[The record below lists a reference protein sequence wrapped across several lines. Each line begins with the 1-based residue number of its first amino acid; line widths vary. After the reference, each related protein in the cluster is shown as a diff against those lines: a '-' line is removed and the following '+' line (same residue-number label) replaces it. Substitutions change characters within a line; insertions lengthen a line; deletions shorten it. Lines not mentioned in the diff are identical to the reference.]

1 MFNAAQNEGTWFA
14 LPPPPRNAGSA
25 VHEPRRRMAAGFRYA
40 AFGLPTTENQRME
53 LSTRPLGERFGLEV
67 LDVDLAT
74 IDRETFDAIYR
85 LWQRDPLLLF
95 RRQSLTER
103 ELVDYSAGFG
113 ELEHIVRDD
122 MHAPNHPEIIYITGL
137 KRADGSALGGLGTY
151 EVQWHHDQIYRE
163 HPASGSIFYAC
174 EVPEGTGRTSWCN
187 TALAWAALPDA
198 LRARID
204 GRQATCKHGLNSA
217 ASFQR
222 DFADDAR
229 IRTIHDRTPPAR
241 HRMVLDHPATGERS
255 LYLDPNKT
263 FAIDGVAEEETRG
276 FLDEVFSHVLRD
288 EFIYTHAWRNGDIVM
303 WDNAR
308 LMHRR
313 EAYDDTLPRFAKRC
327 TIFLRESD
335 FAVPEP
341 GRG

>member
-1 MFNAAQNEGTWFA
+1 
-14 LPPPPRNAGSA
+14 
-25 VHEPRRRMAAGFRYA
+25 
-40 AFGLPTTENQRME
+40 ME
-53 LSTRPLGERFGLEV
+53 LKTRPLTSRFGLEV
-67 LDVDLAT
+67 MEVDLANL
-74 IDRETFDAIYR
+74 DGETFDAVYR

-103 ELVDYSAGFG
+103 ELVRYSAGFG

-151 EVQWHHDQIYRE
+151 EVHWHHDQIYRQR
-163 HPASGSIFYAC
+163 PASGSIFYAV

-187 TALAWAALPDA
+187 TQLAYEALPA
-198 LRARID
+198 ELRARLD
-204 GRQATCKHGLNSA
+204 GRHAICKHGLKPTG
-217 ASFQR
+217 SFQR
-222 DFADDAR
+222 DFNDAER
-229 IRTIHDRTPPAR
+229 IKTLHERTPAAR
-241 HRMVLDHPATGERS
+241 HPMVLENPATGSRS

-263 FAIDGVAEEETRG
+263 FAVEGVDEADTRM
-276 FLDEVFSHVLRD
+276 FLDEVFSHVVRD
-288 EFIYTHAWRNGDIVM
+288 EFIYTHTWRNGDVVM

-313 EAYDDTLPRFAKRC
+313 DAYDETLVRFAKRT

-341 GRG
+341 VTAGEAVVSG